1 MKHLAEK
8 IVIYQINQG
17 IITNDEKENYIYAYF
32 ILMEQTINTF
42 IAFSIGIITGNVIYV
57 ISFLI
62 SYIWLRTFGGGY
74 HARTVQQC
82 CISSIGIIILIATS
96 STATKFP

>member
-32 ILMEQTINTF
+32 ILMEQ
-42 IAFSIGIITGNVIYV
+42 SIG
-57 ISFLI
+57 
-62 SYIWLRTFGGGY
+62 
-74 HARTVQQC
+74 VQGVQ
-82 CISSIGIIILIATS
+82 TR
-96 STATKFP
+96 

>member
-57 ISFLI
+57 ILFLMI
-62 SYIWLRTFGGGY
+62 LLELHIIMSY
-74 HARTVQQC
+74 
-82 CISSIGIIILIATS
+82 
-96 STATKFP
+96 

>member
-32 ILMEQTINTF
+32 ILMEQTINIF

-74 HARTVQQC
+74 HARTVQ
-82 CISSIGIIILIATS
+82 
-96 STATKFP
+96 

>member
-32 ILMEQTINTF
+32 ILMEQTINIF

-62 SYIWLRTFGGGY
+62 SYIWLIT
-74 HARTVQQC
+74 
-82 CISSIGIIILIATS
+82 LN
-96 STATKFP
+96 

>member
-32 ILMEQTINTF
+32 ILMEQTINIF
-42 IAFSIGIITGNVIYV
+42 KGFLKRLNCLLVPNLFRDIYYYIKHIRTGVLKAY
-57 ISFLI
+57 
-62 SYIWLRTFGGGY
+62 
-74 HARTVQQC
+74 
-82 CISSIGIIILIATS
+82 ILIKTFA
-96 STATKFP
+96 

>member
-32 ILMEQTINTF
+32 ILMEQTINIF

-62 SYIWLRTFGGGY
+62 SYIWLIQ
-74 HARTVQQC
+74 TVKVVAQQNA
-82 CISSIGIIILIATS
+82 IMNVAEVVEITVDH
-96 STATKFP
+96 PV

>member
-1 MKHLAEK
+1 MKYLAEK

-32 ILMEQTINTF
+32 ILMEQTINIF

-62 SYIWLRTFGGGY
+62 SYIWLR
-74 HARTVQQC
+74 
-82 CISSIGIIILIATS
+82 
-96 STATKFP
+96 K

>member
-32 ILMEQTINTF
+32 ILMEQTINIF

-62 SYIWLRTFGGGY
+62 SYIWLSYVGTLLYRKQY
-74 HARTVQQC
+74 QKAKK
-82 CISSIGIIILIATS
+82 L
-96 STATKFP
+96 

>member
-32 ILMEQTINTF
+32 ILMEQTINIF

-62 SYIWLRTFGGGY
+62 SYIWL
-74 HARTVQQC
+74 
-82 CISSIGIIILIATS
+82 S
-96 STATKFP
+96 

>member
-57 ISFLI
+57 ISFLLFLMI
-62 SYIWLRTFGGGY
+62 LLELHIIMSY
-74 HARTVQQC
+74 
-82 CISSIGIIILIATS
+82 
-96 STATKFP
+96 

>member
-42 IAFSIGIITGNVIYV
+42 IAYKLV
-57 ISFLI
+57 
-62 SYIWLRTFGGGY
+62 
-74 HARTVQQC
+74 
-82 CISSIGIIILIATS
+82 
-96 STATKFP
+96 

>member
-32 ILMEQTINTF
+32 ILMEQTINIF

-62 SYIWLRTFGGGY
+62 SYIWLD
-74 HARTVQQC
+74 HPV
-82 CISSIGIIILIATS
+82 
-96 STATKFP
+96 

>member
-32 ILMEQTINTF
+32 ILMEQTINIF

-57 ISFLI
+57 I
-62 SYIWLRTFGGGY
+62 
-74 HARTVQQC
+74 
-82 CISSIGIIILIATS
+82 
-96 STATKFP
+96 